1 MRTHYPRGMQTRA
14 ARERQRRTG
23 DLLRSQDVLFQTVAG
38 SRLYGLHRPESD
50 YDAYTV
56 VGEARDPGETSR
68 ARKVFH
74 EMVTLPN
81 GVVHDSYMSGLSTF
95 LNACNEGVPGAL
107 EAMFAPPTEV
117 DAFAAYR
124 ASFVVNP
131 HRMRDTYR
139 RSVRDHGV
147 RGLGF
152 DTNRTVLGEHGMRK
166 CRMHAVRLALNL
178 ATAMET
184 GRFNPVLT
192 AVEKQTVLTVADS
205 PTFVSDLRE
214 LTGGMVDLSTDR
226 VVLAAHDIN

>member
-1 MRTHYPRGMQTRA
+1 MDALTYSRCMETRA
-14 ARERQRRTG
+14 ARERQKRTG
-23 DLLRSQDVLFQTVAG
+23 DLLRSQPVLFQTVAG
-38 SRLYGLHRPESD
+38 SRLYGLHAPTSD
-50 YDAYTV
+50 YDAFTV
-56 VGEARDPGETSR
+56 VSEARDPGATTR

-74 EMVTLPN
+74 EMVTLPD
-81 GVVHDSYMSGLSTF
+81 GRLYDSYMSGLTTF
-95 LNACNEGVPGAL
+95 LQHADDGVPTVL
-107 EAMFAPPTEV
+107 EAMFAPPTDV
-117 DAFAAYR
+117 DSFAAYR
-124 ASFVVNP
+124 HAFVVNP

-178 ATAMET
+178 TAAMEH

-192 AVEKQTVLTVADS
+192 ETEKSTVLTVTDS
-205 PTFVSDLRE
+205 PTFVAELHD

-226 VVLAAHDIN
+226 LVLAAH